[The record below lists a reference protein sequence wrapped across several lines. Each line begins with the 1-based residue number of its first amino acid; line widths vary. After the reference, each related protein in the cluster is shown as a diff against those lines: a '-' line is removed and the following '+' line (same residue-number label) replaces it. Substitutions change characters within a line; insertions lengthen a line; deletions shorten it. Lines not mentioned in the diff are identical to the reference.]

1 MQLKMECEFMGD
13 TKKPEARP
21 QIHPFTD
28 LHLTSDSSQLVIEKG
43 EGIYLFDSSGAKYLD
58 AMSSLSLIHI

>member
-1 MQLKMECEFMGD
+1 MGG
-13 TKKPEARP
+13 TKKPKARQ

-28 LHLTSDSSQLVIEKG
+28 LHLVSDSSPLVIEKG

-58 AMSSLSLIHI
+58 AMSSLWLFCAPHEFTLHF